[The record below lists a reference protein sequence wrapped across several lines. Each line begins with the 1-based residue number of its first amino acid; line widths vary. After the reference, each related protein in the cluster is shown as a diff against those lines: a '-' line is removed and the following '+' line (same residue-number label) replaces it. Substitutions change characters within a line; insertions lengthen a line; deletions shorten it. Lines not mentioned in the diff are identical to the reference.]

1 MQTAAARAPKRRETK
16 RDLTRLAGREAPEKP
31 PVHPE
36 LAAENELEKLP
47 PAIQHGRFAVN
58 YLRPHFEHDEKTDSR
73 TVGLELSLELR
84 EEHEKVIPKEIKAWW
99 EQVKNGGVKSI
110 ALLGVPMQYVELGI
124 APEGDDR
131 DLEIKAAPINKVSLA
146 VVEEKGSGEATEVI
160 RLSFR
165 VLCDLDAK
173 IEKFCCRHYGKVL
186 WCRMQAVQG
195 SLL

>member
-1 MQTAAARAPKRRETK
+1 MQSAAAKAPKRHETK
-16 RDLTRLAGREAPEKP
+16 RDLNRLAGREVQEKP

-58 YLRPHFEHDEKTDSR
+58 YLRPHFEHDAKTDSR

-124 APEGDDR
+124 APEGDNR

-165 VLCDLDAK
+165 VVCDLDPD
-173 IEKFCCRHYGKVL
+173 IEKFSCRHYGKTL
-186 WCRMQAVQG
+186 WLKMEAVQPR
-195 SLL
+195 LL

>member
-1 MQTAAARAPKRRETK
+1 MQTAAAKAPKRQEPN
-16 RDLTRLAGREAPEKP
+16 RDLKRLAGREAPEKP
-31 PVHPE
+31 PIHPD

-58 YLRPHFEHDEKTDSR
+58 YLRPHFEHDAKTDSR
-73 TVGLELSLELR
+73 TVGLELSFELR

-124 APEGDDR
+124 APEGEDR

-165 VLCDLDAK
+165 VLCDLDNE
-173 IEKFCCRHYGKVL
+173 IERFACRNFGKVL
-186 WCRMQAVQG
+186 WLRMKPVQE
-195 SLL
+195 SMF